1 MAAKK
6 HFKRTDPEVQDKPV
20 DTKSTLFRF
29 AKEKFGVELAMDTE
43 DRKPAARPSGKG
55 FSSKRGS
62 SSRRGNTKFLDC

>member
-6 HFKRTDPEVQDKPV
+6 HFKRMHPEVQDKPV

-43 DRKPAARPSGKG
+43 DRKPAA
-55 FSSKRGS
+55 
-62 SSRRGNTKFLDC
+62 